1 MNTTSDNKLTRVSLK
16 KSRDLYKTLVST
28 ATLLIV
34 IIGIKIIA
42 RDIVAPIFLAV
53 FLSILLYPLFK
64 TFRKEGR
71 ASWITL
77 VLTIGTIVLF
87 FSGVILI
94 VSISFSQLSGNLD
107 FYLTKI
113 NTQIAYLFNFTFLE
127 DDINHLLRNVA
138 TVDNIRRL
146 IAPILSSLGSLF
158 TVLIFVPLSS
168 ILILLQVDSFTKS
181 PLGKREVQNENLEKL
196 SRFSKSITI
205 YIVGRAKVNLFT
217 GTLFFIILF
226 VMDIEFALLW
236 GLLMVLLS
244 FIPYIGSATASLP
257 AILLALV
264 QYGWAGAGIV
274 TGSILIINFFS
285 ENVLDP
291 YIQSKGNKLSA
302 LVIIMS
308 LIFWVWLFGP
318 IGAILSVPLTVL
330 LKIILEDFDETRWI
344 STLME
349 GNYGRTSQEIEKSKS
364 INGLWNRVFGRG

>member
-1 MNTTSDNKLTRVSLK
+1 
-16 KSRDLYKTLVST
+16 
-28 ATLLIV
+28 
-34 IIGIKIIA
+34 
-42 RDIVAPIFLAV
+42 
-53 FLSILLYPLFK
+53 
-64 TFRKEGR
+64 
-71 ASWITL
+71 
-77 VLTIGTIVLF
+77 
-87 FSGVILI
+87 
-94 VSISFSQLSGNLD
+94 
-107 FYLTKI
+107 
-113 NTQIAYLFNFTFLE
+113 
-127 DDINHLLRNVA
+127 
-138 TVDNIRRL
+138 
-146 IAPILSSLGSLF
+146 
-158 TVLIFVPLSS
+158 
-168 ILILLQVDSFTKS
+168 
-181 PLGKREVQNENLEKL
+181 
-196 SRFSKSITI
+196 
-205 YIVGRAKVNLFT
+205 
-217 GTLFFIILF
+217 
-226 VMDIEFALLW
+226 MDIEFALLW

-318 IGAILSVPLTVL
+318 VGAILSVPLTVL

-364 INGLWNRVFGRG
+364 INNLWNKVFGRG